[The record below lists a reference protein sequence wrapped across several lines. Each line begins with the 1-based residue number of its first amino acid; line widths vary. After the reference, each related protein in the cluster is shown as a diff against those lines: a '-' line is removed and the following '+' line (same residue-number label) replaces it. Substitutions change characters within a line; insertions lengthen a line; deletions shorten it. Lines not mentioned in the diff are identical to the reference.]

1 MNKPDDSYL
10 EAQLRGELGPKPDI
24 TRRVLNEVFPLQTAK
39 ARRITPQPA
48 KFSWR
53 PIAAA
58 AAILI
63 VTGVALLAVIS
74 VLPTKPQSTA
84 AKSNASDFVP
94 DQAENRPAIPENQP
108 EQPPE
113 NTPYEP
119 DTEQPETPYTAPE
132 ETVQRPDI
140 NPEQTPTVSPDTP
153 EEPENVPPEVIEE
166 KPDLPSETKPE
177 PPREPTE
184 TPSQPES
191 TVPERALICD
201 QISPSR
207 EGTLQVQR
215 NGHGDWLPFA
225 TGIKIRS
232 GDRAKAKNYAE
243 FVLKGGSLLRISGE
257 VLFEINEQSLTL
269 SIEDGAIYIDST
281 EVIMV
286 AAHGVSAHVEG
297 ISVLEEKSRSL
308 QVHCLQGTAGELTA
322 GQYSRLTAKGF
333 GRVSETDWLTVQ
345 RKFKF
350 LKTTP
355 ARLLLRQTFDES
367 PEKVFGGVV
376 KDGQLVGESDNKDG
390 VGFYFAEPLKHAAG
404 DLARIRLRLAK
415 ACTVVIQFGTV
426 PSGNYRMLRKNMKA
440 NEWIELEISMAYLQ
454 KNTDSTAPNRQTI
467 WKFLQIHAEDTTV
480 QITIDKLEI
489 VHRPE

>member
-1 MNKPDDSYL
+1 MNKPDDNYL
-10 EAQLRGELGPKPDI
+10 EAQLREELGPKPDI
-24 TRRVLNEVFPLQTAK
+24 TRRVLNEVFPQQTAK
-39 ARRITPQPA
+39 ARKVTPQPA

-58 AAILI
+58 AAILV

-94 DQAENRPAIPENQP
+94 DQAKNRPAIPKNQP
-108 EQPPE
+108 EQTPD
-113 NTPYEP
+113 NTPNEP

-132 ETVQRPDI
+132 ETVERPDT
-140 NPEQTPTVSPDTP
+140 NPEQTPADTG
-153 EEPENVPPEVIEE
+153 EKPENVVPEVIEE
-166 KPDLPSETKPE
+166 KPELPNETKPE
-177 PPREPTE
+177 TPRKPTE

-191 TVPERALICD
+191 IVPERALICD
-201 QISPSR
+201 QITPSR
-207 EGTLQVQR
+207 EDTLQVQR
-215 NGHGDWLPFA
+215 NGHGDWQPFA
-225 TGIKIRS
+225 TSMKIHS

-243 FVLKGGSLLRISGE
+243 FVLKGGSLLRIHGE
-257 VLFEINEQSLTL
+257 ILFEISDQSLTL

-281 EVIMV
+281 EVITV

-297 ISVLEEKSRSL
+297 ISALEEKSRSL
-308 QVHCLQGTAGELTA
+308 QIHCLQGTAGELTA
-322 GQYSRLTAKGF
+322 GQSSRLTAKGF
-333 GRVSETDWLTVQ
+333 GRVSETDWPTVQ

-355 ARLLLRQTFDES
+355 ARLQLRQTFDES

-376 KDGQLVGESDNKDG
+376 KEAQLVGEADSKDG

-404 DLARIRLRLAK
+404 DVARIRLKLAK

-426 PSGNYRMLRKNMKA
+426 PSGNYRILRKNMKA
-440 NEWIELEISMAYLQ
+440 NEWIELEISMADLQ

-467 WKFLQIHAEDTTV
+467 WKFLQLHAEDTTV

-489 VHRPE
+489 VHRPK